1 MPPIKSTI
9 RRSLKSKVAKPI
21 AWLICLIPLTYL
33 IAIGPDGWGAN
44 PVEMF
49 NRFLGDWGLRG
60 ILLTLCVTPLASIT
74 GQSGF
79 LRFRRLIG
87 LFAFA
92 HVCLHLSS
100 YIVFDQFFDIA
111 AIWKD
116 IVKRNFITVGMISF
130 VLLVPLAV
138 TSTQGFKH
146 RLGAKGWQRL
156 HRLIYVIAMGGVLH
170 NIMMVKA
177 NYVEAIIHAVIL
189 AALLGWRISLSASRV
204 SIRGKQPEISA

>member
-1 MPPIKSTI
+1 MKAAVKSA
-9 RRSLKSKVAKPI
+9 LKNKAAKPVV
-21 AWLICLIPLTYL
+21 WLVCLTPLTYL
-33 IAIGPDGWGAN
+33 VAIGPDGWGAN
-44 PVEMF
+44 PVEIF

-60 ILLTLCVTPLASIT
+60 ILLTLCITPLAKIT
-74 GQSGF
+74 GQPGI

-92 HVCLHLSS
+92 YVCLHLSS
-100 YIVFDQFFDIA
+100 YVVFDQFFDVA

-138 TSTQGFKH
+138 TSTQGFKR
-146 RLGAKGWQRL
+146 RLGARGWQRL
-156 HRLIYVIAMGGVLH
+156 HRLIYVIAMGAVLH

-177 NYVEAIIHAVIL
+177 NYTEATIHAVIL
-189 AALLGWRISLSASRV
+189 AALLGWRISQSAHRM
-204 SIRGKQPEISA
+204 SISGKQPEISA